1 MVLTLTTCSGG
12 ERRRVN
18 LRPGGGLL
26 MVLEWPNITELRVD
40 STGFFGESL
49 QFTKGSIPRREY
61 LACCMGYCIFGAM

>member
-1 MVLTLTTCSGG
+1 
-12 ERRRVN
+12 
-18 LRPGGGLL
+18 